1 MSIGLSRAI
10 PGRVGLAPVTTVADA
25 TAPPLAPIRINL
37 LPHREARRARRRKD
51 FVVTAALVAIAGM
64 VTTFAGGFAIDRQI
78 AVQQERNDFIN
89 AENGKL
95 DAQIAEIRTLRD
107 EIAGLRARQQAVENL
122 QSDRTVPVRLF
133 DELVRLAPEGL
144 YLRTLRQDGNRVVL
158 VGHARTNE
166 RVAELLRNLAE
177 RSPWLERPELT
188 EIKEV
193 AVQPAP
199 GQKEARLLYEFSLNA
214 IVRRPGATDPASV
227 AGSAGRAR
235 AGRDGAVPPQAAR

>member
-10 PGRVGLAPVTTVADA
+10 PGRVGLAPVTNIADA
-25 TAPPLAPIRINL
+25 AAPPLAPIRINL

-95 DAQIAEIRTLRD
+95 DAQIVEIRTLRD

-144 YLRTLRQDGNRVVL
+144 HLRTLSQDGNRVAL

-193 AVQPAP
+193 VVQAAP

-227 AGSAGRAR
+227 AGPGRAR
-235 AGRDGAVPPQAAR
+235 AGRDGVVPPQAAR